1 MSDLYGWHH
10 IVAHHCYGREEEG
23 EEEGRGEGGE
33 AREKLKDDTFLR
45 ASQEALECVMLCG
58 RPVTFLD
65 LEQ

>member
-23 EEEGRGEGGE
+23 EEGRGEGGE

-58 RPVTFLD
+58 RPETFLD